1 MKRKKIPLLAA
12 LLLLAAVVFGV
23 ASNIGAAEERRPE
36 LSARA
41 EYALARDAVLYVR
54 GYYQSGSL
62 KATGSGFL
70 VSGDGLALTAAHVV
84 DKAARVTVLGA
95 DGKELECTVVSS
107 DPASDVAVLR
117 LPRGKYDFLA
127 LAGEAPEGGAVLRAM
142 GYPIKDTLVIT
153 EGLCASPEGTVSG
166 KERMLVTCDIVNGM
180 SGGPII
186 NVYGE
191 AVGLCSGSVRTMDGI
206 HLSAIWN
213 ELSAAVTA
221 AQTGE

>member
-1 MKRKKIPLLAA
+1 MRRRNKLAFV
-12 LLLLAAVVFGV
+12 LLLALAVALTGFSAVS
-23 ASNIGAAEERRPE
+23 ADDGAKQAISAETQY
-36 LSARA
+36 ARA
-41 EYALARDAVLYVR
+41 GSTLLYVR
-54 GYYQSGSL
+54 AYYQSGSL

-95 DGKELECTVVSS
+95 DGKELECAVVSS

-117 LPRGKYDFLA
+117 LPGGKYDFLA

-191 AVGLCSGSVRTMDGI
+191 VVGLCSGSVRTMDGV
-206 HLSAIWN
+206 HLSAMWN
-213 ELSAAVTA
+213 ELSAAVTG